1 MNDHFCMATQ
11 IFKESLEGIYLGG
24 RMATICRQVAIQF
37 FCSLSLRVRL
47 PFRTW
52 KGSTHGRKVVENC
65 TLVPVLRMATRHRRG
80 TLPLVGWRRP
90 LRDYRHLKRGR
101 IRVRLNNFPSDV
113 TLAQDGVSRMYKK

>member
-24 RMATICRQVAIQF
+24 RMATICGQVAIQF

-52 KGSTHGRKVVENC
+52 KGSTHGRKVVENR
-65 TLVPVLRMATRHRRG
+65 TLVPVLRMATSIGEEHC
-80 TLPLVGWRRP
+80 
-90 LRDYRHLKRGR
+90 HL
-101 IRVRLNNFPSDV
+101 
-113 TLAQDGVSRMYKK
+113 LASEDPFGNTDT